1 MADINF
7 GSLISSLSF
16 SLLTWMYRTA
26 LKISDYT
33 DLFTPSSQLPMLPL
47 GIASMYKTRVQYVPV
62 SASLLQVVVY
72 KLSLVDFDAI
82 SWQKFD
88 AD

>member
-16 SLLTWMYRTA
+16 SLLTWLYRTA

-33 DLFTPSSQLPMLPL
+33 DLFTPFSQLPMLPL

-72 KLSLVDFDAI
+72 KRSLVDFDAI

>member
-1 MADINF
+1 
-7 GSLISSLSF
+7 
-16 SLLTWMYRTA
+16 MYRTA